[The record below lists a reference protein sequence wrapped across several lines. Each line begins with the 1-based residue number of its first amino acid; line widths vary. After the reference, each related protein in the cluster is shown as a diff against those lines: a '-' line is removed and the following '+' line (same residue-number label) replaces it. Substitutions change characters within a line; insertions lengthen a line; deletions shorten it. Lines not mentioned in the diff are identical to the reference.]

1 MHVQTAAIISCENV
15 EAAGLRFA
23 VSLGKELEMMTG
35 LIYSCYFCVCL
46 FKATFLKKFKFLL
59 SHLLPNLLQF

>member
-46 FKATFLKKFKFLL
+46 VAKLCPTLFRLHGL
-59 SHLLPNLLQF
+59 